1 MKAPVVSGK
10 EVLKALQKE
19 GFSIVRQRGSH
30 AHLEK
35 KDGLRTL
42 HVTVPLHGNEDL
54 NPFVLKSIA
63 RQAGYE
69 FEAFARLF
77 GR

>member
-1 MKAPVVSGK
+1 MKTPVVSGK
-10 EVLKALQKE
+10 EVLKALQKA

-30 AHLEK
+30 VHLDK
-35 KDGLRTL
+35 KSGFRVF
-42 HVTVPLHGNEDL
+42 HVTVPVHGNEDL

-69 FEAFARLF
+69 FDEFVRLL
-77 GR
+77 